1 MPNVRRKEVRRKV
14 ARPRTV
20 APAEETAV
28 IVEEAG
34 PPALPPLPPGEL
46 PPERELWPWMLV
58 LLALVLAG
66 LAAAYLVARDDKKS
80 SRSVTVTTTPAQ
92 IVVPPR
98 PQTTPK
104 PAVPARAAVPM
115 LVGSTAPAALQTLN
129 KLGLSGTTRGVFSAK
144 PRNRVVSQKP
154 GAGTTLAKG
163 TVVTLNVSKGPKA
176 VPIPDVVGQDE
187 AAAINTVKAQGFVPD
202 VARVPRDQPPGQ
214 VVAQHPVAGTK
225 SAPGSGV
232 RLNIAVEPKA
242 RSKGSST
249 SAPEVSQAGSTTT
262 GSSAPARVIVTVPD
276 LTGKR
281 LLAARKL
288 IRRAGL
294 VTEFKRVPNDL
305 PKGTVV
311 SQSPKPGTNA
321 KRGAHVLVNVS
332 LGPTPTTGTAEI
344 VPDVTGEDEAAATQD
359 LESAGYQ
366 VEVVS
371 QDTADPAEDSVVIDQ
386 NPGGGQPAP
395 AKSKVTIYV
404 GRSGG

>member
-1 MPNVRRKEVRRKV
+1 MPKVLRKI
-14 ARPRTV
+14 ARPRIV
-20 APAEETAV
+20 APAEETV
-28 IVEEAG
+28 ILEETGAPG
-34 PPALPPLPPGEL
+34 PPPLPPNEL

-58 LLALVLAG
+58 LLTLVLAG
-66 LAAAYLVARDDKKS
+66 LAAAYFATRDDKKS
-80 SRSVTVTTTPAQ
+80 SKSATVTTTLAQ
-92 IVVPPR
+92 IVAPPR
-98 PQTTPK
+98 PQTTGPK
-104 PAVPARAAVPM
+104 PAVPARTAVPM
-115 LVGSTAPAALQTLN
+115 LVGSTAPAALQRLN

-176 VPIPDVVGQDE
+176 VPIPDVVGQGE

-202 VARVPRDQPPGQ
+202 VARVPSDQPPGQ

-232 RLNIAVEPKA
+232 RLNVAVEPKA
-242 RSKGSST
+242 RSKGST
-249 SAPEVSQAGSTTT
+249 SAPKVSQPGSTTT
-262 GSSAPARVIVTVPD
+262 GSSAPATVIVTVPD
-276 LTGKR
+276 LTGKK

-311 SQSPKPGTNA
+311 SQSPKPGTTA

-332 LGPTPTTGTAEI
+332 LGPAPTTGAAEI
-344 VPDVTGEDEAAATQD
+344 VPDVTGEDEATATHD
-359 LESAGYQ
+359 LQSAGYQ

-371 QDTADPAEDSVVIDQ
+371 QDTADPAEDSVVVDQ
-386 NPGGGQPAP
+386 NPAAGQSAS

-404 GRSGG
+404 GRFGG